1 MKQTAFGRN
10 VSREKQRVDKI
21 NAAFDKTC
29 SQRQRSRHARRKME
43 HHTPQ
48 NKAMMLAGHK
58 SAPFFLESCFLNTG
72 NYGIQRGGVR
82 MSTRDNV
89 KERTQQGMFEKR
101 AMAAGEA
108 DQQIQHQSSDRLVR
122 SRLFNQN
129 CRTSACRCPPCSNHP
144 WPHICSARRVVC
156 ESQLPLRSR
165 WNDPGTLLRLF
176 ALRFP
181 NGSCHRS
188 CQRCMS

>member
-1 MKQTAFGRN
+1 MCGLALRMLLLKWESAWLTERNFKSFLRKPFLGRSARQALFPLVKQTAFGRN

-72 NYGIQRGGVR
+72 NYGIQRGG
-82 MSTRDNV
+82 S
-89 KERTQQGMFEKR
+89 G
-101 AMAAGEA
+101 
-108 DQQIQHQSSDRLVR
+108 
-122 SRLFNQN
+122 
-129 CRTSACRCPPCSNHP
+129 
-144 WPHICSARRVVC
+144 
-156 ESQLPLRSR
+156 
-165 WNDPGTLLRLF
+165 
-176 ALRFP
+176 
-181 NGSCHRS
+181 
-188 CQRCMS
+188 CQRETT